1 MKYVSV
7 SVDLTAES
15 LDKPFT
21 YRLPEG
27 MTLSEGQRVLVP
39 FGPRTVE
46 GVAIGFSDECD
57 LDPKKIRDVI
67 RPLEGESAILP
78 ELIDIAYRMR
88 DEYHCTFA
96 DALRQML
103 PAQMRGGRVKE
114 KTVQMARLA
123 DETLVDTKASH
134 EVAELLRGGPVSVAE
149 LEKRRPG
156 ARSILNR
163 LRDRGAVVIED
174 EETYRHPYSAISFR
188 QEADKALKPQ
198 QEAALTALTDALH
211 ADGGRFLLHGVTGSG
226 KTEVYIRLIREA
238 LRMGRSAIVLVP
250 EISLTPQMTDWFRAR
265 FGPVA
270 AVMHSRLSAGERY
283 DEWRRVRRGE
293 ARVVIGAR
301 SAIFAPV
308 SDLGVVVIDEEHETS
323 YVSDRHPCYDAR
335 QIGAWRA
342 ANHRAVLVLG
352 SATPSISTY
361 MKTMPGVRPE
371 NRIVR
376 LEMPER
382 ASGRPVPALEIVD
395 MRQEMVRG
403 NRSIFSAL
411 LSRALTE
418 CLDAGKQSILFINR
432 RGHSTFVSCR
442 MCGYVE
448 KCPNCDVSLTYHQYE
463 NSLVCHYCGHTRA
476 IPTTCP
482 ECGSPYIKYFGAG
495 TQKVQEECQKLLPG
509 ARILRVDADTT
520 VQKDAHEKLL
530 GAFRRRE
537 YDVMVGTQMIA
548 KGLDFP
554 DVTLVGV
561 VAADTSLHVP
571 DYRSVERTFQL
582 LTQVAGRAGRAD
594 SPGRVVVQTY
604 DPDHYG
610 IQMAA
615 RGDYRAFYMQES
627 SVRRRGLYPPFTVLA
642 RLLVTDT
649 DGGEAMRLAQK
660 LEADMNAYL
669 DDKKERRDNT
679 VQMRAL
685 EAPIKRM
692 YGLNRWEVF
701 IKLYARDAAWEI
713 LSHMQE
719 LETACQGEHAK
730 VTLEI
735 NPSSMI

>member
-27 MTLSEGQRVLVP
+27 MMLSEGQRVLVP
-39 FGPRTVE
+39 FGPRTLE

-57 LDPKKIRDVI
+57 LAPEKIKDVI

-78 ELIDIAYRMR
+78 ELIQIAYRMR
-88 DEYHCTFA
+88 DAYHCTFA
-96 DALRQML
+96 DALRQMI

-114 KTVQMARLA
+114 KKVRVARLV
-123 DETLVDTKASH
+123 DESLADTKAAK
-134 EVAELLRGGPVSVAE
+134 EVCAMLRDGPVSVAE
-149 LEKRRPG
+149 LEKRRSNSRNVLG
-156 ARSILNR
+156 R
-163 LRDRGAVVIED
+163 LRDRGAVAIED
-174 EETYRHPYSAISFR
+174 EETYRAPYRGIAFR
-188 QEADKALKPQ
+188 EEEDKPLKRQQAQALS
-198 QEAALTALTDALH
+198 ALTAALGGG
-211 ADGGRFLLHGVTGSG
+211 GGRFLLHGVTGSG

-238 LRMGRSAIVLVP
+238 LKTGRSAIVLVP

-270 AVMHSRLSAGERY
+270 AVMHSRLSPGERY

-308 SDLGVVVIDEEHETS
+308 TDLGVVVIDEEHESS

-335 QIGAWRA
+335 EIGAWRA
-342 ANHRAVLVLG
+342 AMNGAVLVLG
-352 SATPSISTY
+352 SATPSIATY

-371 NRIVR
+371 NQFVR

-382 ASGRPVPALEIVD
+382 VSGRPVPELEIVD
-395 MRQEMVRG
+395 MRTEMVRG

-411 LSRALTE
+411 LAKALE
-418 CLDAGKQSILFINR
+418 DCLKAGKQSILFINR

-448 KCPNCDVSLTYHQYE
+448 KCPNCDVSLTFHQYE
-463 NSLVCHYCGHTRA
+463 NLLRCHYCGFTKA
-476 IPTTCP
+476 IPTECP
-482 ECGSPYIKYFGAG
+482 DCGSPYIKFFGAG
-495 TQKVQEECQKLLPG
+495 TQKVQEECQKLLPD

-520 VQKDAHEKLL
+520 TQKDSHEKLL
-530 GAFRRRE
+530 GAFRRKE

-604 DPDHYG
+604 DPEHYG
-610 IQMAA
+610 IQLAA
-615 RGDYRAFYMQES
+615 KGDYRAFYMEES
-627 SVRRRGLYPPFTVLA
+627 GARRRGLYPPFTVLA
-642 RLLVTDT
+642 RLLVTDG
-649 DGGEAMRLAQK
+649 DGGEAMKTALA

-669 DDKKERRDNT
+669 DAKKERRDNT

-685 EAPIKRM
+685 EAPVKRM
-692 YGLNRWEVF
+692 FGLYRWEVF
-701 IKLYARDAAWEI
+701 IKLYAKGPAWEI

-719 LETACQGEHAK
+719 LETAYAGGKAK